1 MASDGVVM
9 ARHLY
14 KKCYKYFINMICTS
28 KNYLLD
34 LCGLGN
40 VESERKMD
48 KKKVSCSTDGSCFG
62 SQVMN
67 FAAKKSKNGPFQS
80 AFANLQNEN
89 GPFQSTFAN
98 LQNENGPFQSVFAN
112 LQNENGPFQS
122 VFANLQNE
130 NGPFQSVFANLQN
143 ENGPFQFS
151 AKMGNFW
158 STTSLSGR
166 CSDEMSDFLYY

>member
-89 GPFQSTFAN
+89 GPFQS
-98 LQNENGPFQSVFAN
+98 
-112 LQNENGPFQS
+112 
-122 VFANLQNE
+122 
-130 NGPFQSVFANLQN
+130 VFANLQN

>member
-1 MASDGVVM
+1 
-9 ARHLY
+9 
-14 KKCYKYFINMICTS
+14 MICTS

-89 GPFQSTFAN
+89 GPFQS
-98 LQNENGPFQSVFAN
+98 
-112 LQNENGPFQS
+112 

>member
-1 MASDGVVM
+1 
-9 ARHLY
+9 
-14 KKCYKYFINMICTS
+14 
-28 KNYLLD
+28 
-34 LCGLGN
+34 
-40 VESERKMD
+40 MD

-80 AFANLQNEN
+80 A
-89 GPFQSTFAN
+89 
-98 LQNENGPFQSVFAN
+98 
-112 LQNENGPFQS
+112 
-122 VFANLQNE
+122 FANLQNE